1 MKYELEIETPL
12 EKVKVVI
19 KTMLTG
25 AEQEAVDG
33 AELKFATTK
42 DFKTFQAK
50 ESDLLKVTNAKK
62 HELLARSIVTING
75 DATNPVE
82 RMQKMPAKDYKFV
95 LKSIETEQKKMM
107 SETGNAT

>member
-1 MKYELEIETPL
+1 MEFQTTITTPL
-12 EKVKVVI
+12 NKVEVVI

-50 ESDLLKVTNAKK
+50 ESNLLKVTNAKK
-62 HELLARSIVTING
+62 HELLARSVVTING

-82 RMQKMPAKDYKFV
+82 RLQKMPAKDYNFV
-95 LKSIETEQKKMM
+95 LKSIKAEQKKMM
-107 SETGNAT
+107 SETGDDT